1 METTPFKNFTK
12 QYAIRKTLRFGLTL
26 KNSEKKNRSHEELK
40 NLILSSAERIK
51 KEVASKGGEHD
62 DLKLINDVSRCV
74 KGIGEYLQSWQEIY
88 RRTDQIALTKD
99 YYKRLARK
107 ACFDSCW
114 EEFNRRENKWGK
126 APKSQIIKISSL
138 KNYYQRKGRE
148 TKEPIE
154 RKDNILNYW
163 SKNIKNTRQ
172 KLHDFELVLQKYQ
185 TALNYQDKAHLKPR
199 LVDFRKMFLSIAR
212 LCNETLGPLNND
224 SICFPELEKLSD
236 DKRNAKVKEFALPEG
251 RVARKAL
258 AEKIKEL
265 KDYFENNGGY
275 APFGKVTLNRQT
287 AEQKPQNF
295 KNGIE
300 DILTK
305 LKLIDLIKKL
315 INQPDV
321 SKYFACKDGNKK
333 QLMNDESLS
342 LVARVQM
349 FKNKPVPVAV
359 RFMLS
364 EYLCKYH
371 QFDKERVD
379 RLFEKIGEPVSIG
392 QEYASLKDKSEFD
405 LAKYPLKLAFD
416 YAWENVAKNMH
427 TPVTFPEAQCLDY
440 LKKVFSVDTTK
451 PALKTYAALLFIKE
465 NLVTLEHEDNIPKD
479 REKFIHNIQKTFK
492 QLNLTGKDAEY
503 EEDILVW
510 IDKDENEQKTLKA
523 KNETTYKNY
532 DKAKH
537 ELGLL
542 RGRQKND
549 IKSYKAVTEVFKDL
563 SVAYGGFFADL
574 RDKLR
579 EENELNKISHFGLI
593 IEDANKD
600 RYALLTKLDENRTTQ
615 DNILNDEKGG
625 ELKTYQV
632 KSLTSKTL
640 EKLVKNKGAYKDF
653 HPSSREDFCQIKRD
667 WTNYKNTPAFV
678 AYVKDCLQNSAM
690 AREQNWAEFS
700 CDFSKCNTYEEIEKE
715 LDSKAH
721 ILQPG
726 NISRE
731 ALEKLVNRDDCLLLP
746 FVNQDITSA
755 KRELKNQFSKD
766 WAMLFDDESNY
777 RLHPEF
783 KIVYRQPTPDYP
795 AGKRYSR
802 FQMIAHLLC
811 EFVPESQAYLSH
823 KQQIQIF
830 NDKTEQSKQ
839 VDEFN
844 KRLKL
849 QGEFYVLGIDRG
861 VKQLATLCVL
871 NQCGKI
877 QGDFEIYTRA
887 FDTVKKEW
895 QHSLLERLPILDLS
909 NLRVETKVD
918 GEKVLVDLASIPVK
932 DGKGEYTRENQQKI
946 KLKQLAYIRKL
957 QYQMQFAEDKVLKFF
972 EGNPRPE
979 DIEINIGELITPYKE
994 GKKFADL
1001 PTDKIFDMLTQ
1012 YKEYAGKSDAH
1023 SEKVKREIFELDSAE
1038 ELKSGV
1044 VANMVGVVAYLLEK
1058 YKYNAFISLE
1068 NLCRAFSFAKDGLT
1082 GDLLASTAFD
1092 KTMDFKDQENLVL
1105 AGLGTYHFFE
1115 MQLLKKLFR
1124 IQKEKDIY
1132 HLVPAFRSVDNYE
1145 TIRKLTKENSSAE
1158 FVCKPFGIVHFVDP
1172 KFTSKKCP
1180 VCESTKVNRDK
1191 KRGDIIVCKECG
1203 FQTAWAEQSAKNNDL
1218 LTKHH
1223 KQDLQLQFIQNG
1235 DDNGAYHIALKTLR
1249 NI

>member
-1 METTPFKNFTK
+1 METTPLKNFTN
-12 QYAIRKTLRFGLTL
+12 QYAISKTLRFGLTL
-26 KNSEKKNRSHEELK
+26 KNSEKKNKSHEMLK
-40 NLILSSAERIK
+40 NLLIK
-51 KEVASKGGEHD
+51 SEQLIKRDASKGALHAES
-62 DLKLINDVSRCV
+62 KLVNYVSQCIDGIKSNLQAWEDV
-74 KGIGEYLQSWQEIY
+74 Y
-88 RRTDQIALTKD
+88 RRSDQIALTKD
-99 YYKRLARK
+99 YYRRLARK
-107 ACFDSCW
+107 ACFDGFW
-114 EEFNRRENKWGK
+114 EDKGRKQ
-126 APKSQIIKISSL
+126 PQSQLIKLSSL
-138 KNYYQRKGRE
+138 KKKHEG
-148 TKEPIE
+148 KE
-154 RKDNILNYW
+154 RKEYILDYWADNIRH
-163 SKNIKNTRQ
+163 TGQ
-172 KLHDFELVLQKYQ
+172 KLHEFEIVLQQYK
-185 TALNYQDKAHLKPR
+185 TALDKQDKAHTKPR
-199 LVDFRKMFLSIAR
+199 LVDFRKMFLSLAR
-212 LCNETLGPLNND
+212 LCNETLVQLNND
-224 SICFPELEKLSD
+224 SICFPELEKLAD
-236 DKRNAKVKEFALPEG
+236 DKRNAAVKEFALQKG
-251 RVARKAL
+251 RVSRKDL
-258 AEKIKEL
+258 AEKIKEI
-265 KDYFENNGGY
+265 KGYFENNGGY
-275 APFGKVTLNRQT
+275 APFGKVTLNRYT

-295 KNGIE
+295 KKGIE

-315 INQPDV
+315 INQPDELV
-321 SKYFACKDGNKK
+321 SKYFAIKDADKK

-364 EYLCKYH
+364 KYLCKYH
-371 QFDKERVD
+371 QFDKEKVD

-392 QEYASLKDKSEFD
+392 QEYAKSKDKSDFE
-405 LAKYPLKLAFD
+405 LSRYPLKLAFD
-416 YAWENVAKNMH
+416 YSWENVAKSMH
-427 TPVTFPEAQCLDY
+427 NAVDFPKEKCIRF
-440 LKKVFSVDTTK
+440 LKDVFAFDTANS
-451 PALKTYAALLFIKE
+451 ALKNYAALLFIKE
-465 NLVTLEHEDNIPKD
+465 NLATLEHEENSPKD
-479 REKFIHNIQKTFK
+479 REKFSHNIQKTFK
-492 QLNLTGKDAEY
+492 QLNLTGKDAKY
-503 EEDILVW
+503 EKDILVW
-510 IDKDENEQKTLKA
+510 IDKAADEQKTLKA

-532 DKAKH
+532 GKAKH

-542 RGRQKND
+542 RGRQKNN

-563 SVAYGGFFADL
+563 SVAYGRFFADL
-574 RDKLR
+574 REKLR
-579 EENELNKISHFGLI
+579 EENELNKISHFGI
-593 IEDANKD
+593 VIEDANKD

-615 DNILNDEKGG
+615 DNILLNDEKCR

-640 EKLVKNKGAYKDF
+640 EKLIKNKGAYKNFHSSKEGIDF
-653 HPSSREDFCQIKRD
+653 GQIKRD
-667 WTNYKNTPAFV
+667 WTNYKNVPAFV
-678 AYVKDCLQNSAM
+678 SYVKDCLQNSAM

-726 NISRE
+726 NISRA
-731 ALEKLVNRDDCLLLP
+731 ALEKLVNKEECLLLP

-766 WAMLFDDESNY
+766 WAMLFDDGRNY

-783 KIVYRQPTPDYP
+783 KIVYRQPTPGYP
-795 AGKRYSR
+795 NPGEKRYSR
-802 FQMIAHLLC
+802 FQMVAHLLC
-811 EFVPESQAYLSH
+811 EFIPESRTYLSR

-830 NDKTEQSKQ
+830 NDQNEQSKQ

-844 KRLKL
+844 KRLKP

-861 VKQLATLCVL
+861 LKQLATLCVL

-895 QHSLLERLPILDLS
+895 QHSLLERLAILDLS

-972 EGNPRPE
+972 EENPKPE
-979 DIEINIGELITPYKE
+979 DIEIDIGELITPYKE
-994 GKKFADL
+994 GTKFADL

-1023 SEKVKREIFELDSAE
+1023 SEKAKREIFELDSAE

-1068 NLCRAFSFAKDGLT
+1068 NLCRAFGFAKDGLT

-1092 KTMDFKDQENLVL
+1092 ETMDFKDQENLVL

-1158 FVCKPFGIVHFVDP
+1158 FVCKPYGIVHFVDP

-1203 FQTAWAEQSAKNNDL
+1203 FQTAWAKQSAKNNDL

-1249 NI
+1249 NIKV